1 MIGSKL
7 RSLSN
12 HSFEFSLFFAN
23 TFILDR
29 KIMGSDVKNQ
39 PSTTSLSKHVN
50 SLTNEIRAAVDLA
63 ESKLLDEN
71 FALRKML
78 KCFEQR
84 TQKMELQLVEL
95 STAQSEVKYRTVCRE
110 YSNLSLINLSFLRLT
125 CEQTG

>member
-1 MIGSKL
+1 M
-7 RSLSN
+7 
-12 HSFEFSLFFAN
+12 
-23 TFILDR
+23 
-29 KIMGSDVKNQ
+29 KNQ

-110 YSNLSLINLSFLRLT
+110 YSNSSLINLSFLRLT